1 MKAYFLSL
9 FESFTWRFMSG
20 SVAWMISSFVL
31 VTLLAAGTAS
41 ATTRITRQRPSVT
54 PTTTTQSAPTPTVFD
69 ELLNIV
75 TRMTTQT
82 MTTQTERVVS
92 KRL

>member
-1 MKAYFLSL
+1 MKAYFSSL
-9 FESFTWRFMSG
+9 FEPIQWRLMSG
-20 SVAWMISSFVL
+20 SPAWLAAPIVL
-31 VTLLAAGTAS
+31 ALCLGLAAGSAMATERVVSKRLRVDPAPATA
-41 ATTRITRQRPSVT
+41 QQV
-54 PTTTTQSAPTPTVFD
+54 QQPTVFD

-82 MTTQTERVVS
+82 ERVVS

>member
-1 MKAYFLSL
+1 MKTYVLSL
-9 FESFTWRFMSG
+9 FESFTWRLMSG
-20 SVAWMISSFVL
+20 SIAWMISSFVL

-41 ATTRITRQRPSVT
+41 ATTRTTHERLSPVQPV
-54 PTTTTQSAPTPTVFD
+54 TTTTQAVEPAPTVLD
-69 ELLNIV
+69 EMLNII
-75 TRMTTQT
+75 TR